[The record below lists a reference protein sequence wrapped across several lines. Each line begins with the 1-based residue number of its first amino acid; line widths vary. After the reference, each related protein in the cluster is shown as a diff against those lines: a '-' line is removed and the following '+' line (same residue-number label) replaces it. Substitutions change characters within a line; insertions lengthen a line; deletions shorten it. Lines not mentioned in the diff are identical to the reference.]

1 VTEPLEHLGNVS
13 RQYQLKAH
21 EYRGILV
28 AAAKAEAAHKSARAQ
43 AILRARADGERVS
56 HATAET
62 MAEADDHIAR
72 LYLNRLVT
80 AAEAE
85 AHKAQLQQLREQV
98 ANGRTFV
105 ASAREV
111 DKMHAE
117 GRAGI

>member
-1 VTEPLEHLGNVS
+1 MTDPLDRLGLVR
-13 RQYQLKAH
+13 RQYQLKAM
-21 EYRGILV
+21 EYRGVLV
-28 AAAKAEAAHKSARAQ
+28 AAARAEAAHKTARAQ

-62 MAEADDHIAR
+62 IAEADETIAG
-72 LYLNRLVT
+72 LYLERLVT
-80 AAEAE
+80 AAQAE

-105 ASAREV
+105 ASAREI